1 LVILF
6 KGVASLDKKPF
17 WLGDKCEEFARRDKL
32 KVHQI
37 GVRDSS
43 KTNGILTFILTI
55 KRIQNTKGGEKLAS
69 HKALTFKYVAHLV
82 S

>member
-1 LVILF
+1 M
-6 KGVASLDKKPF
+6 
-17 WLGDKCEEFARRDKL
+17 LGIFTRDKL
-32 KVHQI
+32 KVHEI

-55 KRIQNTKGGEKLAS
+55 KRIQKMKDCGKLAS
-69 HKALTFKYVAHLV
+69 HNALTFKYVAYLV